1 MDLKTIFGQGK
12 LPKSFTIIYL
22 LVDAATSYF
31 ALIGR
36 KTLNKLRAIVSTP
49 HLTMKFP
56 TLIRKE
62 TKESPF
68 YDKSGPMAVLH

>member
-56 TLIRKE
+56 TLIRE
-62 TKESPF
+62 IITI
-68 YDKSGPMAVLH
+68 KSNQKQAC